1 MKLYFNNFIDD
12 IGITFAIGVDDILS
26 KMILYNPV

>member
-1 MKLYFNNFIDD
+1 MKLYLNNFIDD
-12 IGITFAIGVDDILS
+12 ISITFAIGVDDILS